1 MFIRIYNPKTII
13 PPLKIFHEQN
23 SKNKNARHLFGIIPK
38 TDQTKYTTSSYQV
51 AKLVYSSNA
60 RAFG

>member
-1 MFIRIYNPKTII
+1 MFIRIYNPKKMI

-38 TDQTKYTTSSYQV
+38 ADQTKLEQAILQV
-51 AKLVYSSNA
+51 HRKQ
-60 RAFG
+60 